1 MDEPMDEPMPPT
13 DAGDTLGPQPIP
25 PPFVPMMSEDPLDGK
40 SRLGGLSINPASGK
54 RFVNEM
60 LGALALPPNQAEAFV
75 DFVLDQVPPGFLPK
89 RQIQQIRQALLSERL
104 PSPFAM
110 EAGQLDAEN
119 FGNAI
124 TPNFTDFAYLGLSSK
139 HLTSDSLHVY
149 TRVPSENVGG
159 VTFSLSGG
167 EPVEGM
173 PVPADGTISY
183 TFRLDESLAATNLP
197 AWPSLDTGLFSGVT
211 LYHSNSREEGYV
223 PVEMMQSTDG
233 NNGVV
238 WEAEVDVPVGGS
250 TYYYFKV
257 TLVDPVS
264 FTTLD
269 RKALADLDPNTIT
282 FEDIVDA
289 ITDPPYEISHWTMPD
304 PRNLQLTNRGIIDEL
319 FDADVRAA
327 IVNIYGS
334 PQAASIRSKLL
345 SGQKVE
351 ISEILGVITL
361 RQQRTLQSLLLR
373 NANRLVTRFETSYDP
388 MLVSVFTVPR
398 INPGMSLYFAPIS
411 DITDG
416 NYELRAQV
424 HRDGMV
430 VDEIIEEFTVDTSA
444 PEADIKIDEMNPG
457 TNVTGYWNSENIFVA
472 TVPEPGSPGALNI
485 KGMPKPAYTG
495 QGVGKG
501 EGYLFYQQIEFDAHG
516 MPTSAWMPLS
526 IESTMLTSR
535 IWTALLE
542 QNGNQIVQTL
552 RQLAPNQV
560 GNLDAESILSLAKA
574 TSPKV
579 IVETMLTAGFI
590 QSSANSF
597 FKSLEPIIGP
607 NTLSDAQAAA
617 IHKALGASIEI
628 VDHLV
633 PVTFDAPHT
642 VQMVIL
648 PGIHG
653 YREYGIRAMG
663 IDTLF
668 NVGSYAE
675 PTRLS
680 VVMPE
685 ADKASVTAA
694 SIGDRNGDGDTD
706 EPYESGT
713 IFSNTTDGVMLTITV
728 DHRSPHPADIWAE
741 YMDANGNWQRIGE
754 ARMFAEGEDVSTFE
768 VSWDVTDFDA
778 LVGAGEVMVRAV
790 ATNDLRLPPHISEP
804 FVIKLDADVHPV
816 DLEVLALVLDTE
828 SITKTNPDSG
838 GPQGTVVVNAYT
850 PQRTYP
856 GIASLQLVIGDEVV
870 GTGDT
875 GVLATADEI
884 AALQQ
889 NTDFITDLV
898 AVAAQST
905 AAGGLSGKPI
915 SYPTYLKWAVE
926 VDTTDKHCRC
936 SRCRWND

>member
-1 MDEPMDEPMPPT
+1 MDEPMPPT

-25 PPFVPMMSEDPLDGK
+25 PPFDPMMSEDPLDGK

-89 RQIQQIRQALLSERL
+89 RQIQQIRQALLSEQL

-124 TPNFTDFAYLGLSSK
+124 TPNFTNFAYLERSSK
-139 HLTSDSLHVY
+139 HLTSDSMHVY

-159 VTFSLSGG
+159 VTFSLTGG
-167 EPVEGM
+167 RIVEGM
-173 PVPADGTISY
+173 QVPSEGTIPY
-183 TFRLDESLAATNLP
+183 TFRLEETLAAVNLP
-197 AWPSLDTGLFSGVT
+197 AWPSIDGPLFSNVI
-211 LYHSNSREEGYV
+211 LHHSTSRNGDYT
-223 PVEMMQSTDG
+223 PVGMMQSTDG

-238 WEAEVDVPVGGS
+238 WEAEVDIPVGAS

-257 TLVDPVS
+257 MLAEPVS

-269 RKALADLDPNTIT
+269 REKLAAMDPNTIT
-282 FEDIVDA
+282 FE
-289 ITDPPYEISHWTMPD
+289 EILSAKREYPIDHWSMPD
-304 PRNLQLTNRGIIDEL
+304 PRNLQITNRGIIDAL

-327 IVNIYGS
+327 TVSIFSS

-398 INPGMSLYFAPIS
+398 IRPGTSLYFAPIS

-416 NYELRAQV
+416 IYELRAQV
-424 HRDGMV
+424 HRDGIV
-430 VDEIIEEFTVDTSA
+430 IDEMIEGFTVDTSA
-444 PEADIKIDEMNPG
+444 PEAKIRIDEMHPG

-472 TVPEPGSPGALNI
+472 TVPDPGTPAALNI

-516 MPTSAWMPLS
+516 MPTTAWMPLS

-542 QNGNQIVQTL
+542 RNGNQIVSSLKQNF
-552 RQLAPNQV
+552 PNQF

-574 TSPKV
+574 TRPEV
-579 IVETMLTAGFI
+579 IVETMLTTGAIQGF
-590 QSSANSF
+590 ANSF

-617 IHKALGASIEI
+617 IHQALGASIDI
-628 VDHLV
+628 VDYLV

-642 VQMVIL
+642 VKMVIF

-680 VVMPE
+680 VVAREDDE
-685 ADKASVTAA
+685 ARVTDA
-694 SIGDRNGDGDTD
+694 SIGDRNGDGDAD

-713 IFSNTTDGVMLTITV
+713 IYANTTDGVMLTITV
-728 DHRSPHPADIWAE
+728 DHRSPHPANIWAE

-754 ARMFAEGEDVSTFE
+754 ARMFAEGEDVSMFE

-790 ATNDLRLPPHISEP
+790 ATNDLKLPPHISEP
-804 FVIKLDADVHPV
+804 FAIKLDAGVHPV
-816 DLEVLALVLDTE
+816 DLEVLALVLDTSPE
-828 SITKTNPDSG
+828 SIKKTNPDSG
-838 GPQGTVVVNAYT
+838 GPQGTVTINAYT

-856 GIASLQLVIGDEVV
+856 AIASLKLMIG
-870 GTGDT
+870 
-875 GVLATADEI
+875 
-884 AALQQ
+884 
-889 NTDFITDLV
+889 
-898 AVAAQST
+898 
-905 AAGGLSGKPI
+905 
-915 SYPTYLKWAVE
+915 
-926 VDTTDKHCRC
+926 R
-936 SRCRWND
+936 